1 MQTSLE
7 VPLTQDVK
15 GRYVIRGTKLPLE
28 LILNAYK
35 RGLSAEHIANQYNGL
50 EIRDIYAVLAYY
62 HDNRKELDEYL
73 EEQNRISKEYSVD
86 IEKNTAIMY
95 EKIQAQLKQ
104 QQ

>member
-35 RGLSAEHIANQYNGL
+35 RGFSAERIASQYNGL

-62 HDNRKELDEYL
+62 HDNRKELDGYL
-73 EEQNRISKEYSVD
+73 EEQNRISKEYSVE

-95 EKIQAQLKQ
+95 EKIQARLKQ